1 MAHHDAAGELS
12 VRAGRSL
19 LRAER
24 DYPRRRVVRQVRQ
37 PRIAQR
43 LVDVRLDSC
52 DHRDIGL
59 AGEDLHDA
67 DDVWRGFV
75 LAEDHLGQPC
85 VRGYR
90 LSNVW

>member
-12 VRAGRSL
+12 LRAGRSL

-43 LVDVRLDSC
+43 LVDVRLDAC
-52 DHRDIGL
+52 DHRDVRL

-67 DDVWRGFV
+67 DDMRRGFV
-75 LAEDHLGQPC
+75 LAEDHLGETC
-85 VRGYR
+85 ARG
-90 LSNVW
+90 